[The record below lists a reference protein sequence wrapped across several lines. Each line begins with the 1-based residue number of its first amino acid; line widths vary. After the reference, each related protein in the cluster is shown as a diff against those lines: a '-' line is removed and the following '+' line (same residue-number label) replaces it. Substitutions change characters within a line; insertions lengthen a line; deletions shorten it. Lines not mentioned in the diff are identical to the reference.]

1 MMIAMGSSWLRHSS
15 LPSWPDTIF
24 YLVNFYSAHNVTTV
38 DDKAAAAP
46 TAEKPVPIFL
56 NAQTLKGEGIEA
68 DLSQ

>member
-1 MMIAMGSSWLRHSS
+1 M
-15 LPSWPDTIF
+15 F
-24 YLVNFYSAHNVTTV
+24 YLVNLYSAHNVTIMIV

-46 TAEKPVPIFL
+46 TAQKPVPIFL